1 MKKYRSLPILV
12 FLRIQGNW
20 KLLSSVLIGTIIAGA
35 ILSSTAIYAEAIKDL
50 GLKYALKQKDPV
62 ALDIH
67 VTRSTQS
74 LTRESYQR
82 SEENINQAV
91 TNALGETFS
100 GLVRSGI
107 SATFYSTP
115 SGEKVNLEDNSRNRS
130 NFSFRSDI
138 ENHIDIIEGN
148 WPQANIQSSVQL
160 PVAIGAKTAE
170 KHSINIGDSLD
181 LYPYWNE
188 NASPLKIIIVA
199 KIIPKNLENRYW
211 AGDDF
216 AIDAPSRTW
225 ETILLHLP
233 ESAFF
238 STFSDKYPK
247 IVADYNDH
255 FTVNLNSLRA
265 NNTQKISQNLT
276 LLASELYSTENRT
289 RYETD
294 LLEVLNTYDEKLFFT
309 QIPLFVLLLQITGI
323 VLYYLFMV
331 STMLND
337 RQKNEIATL
346 RSRGATTRQL
356 IAQYA
361 LEGGTLSLIALITG
375 PLLAALVISSLGI
388 TPAFSGLSEGQFLN
402 IRISTEAFLLAGLG
416 GLLAFLTLIVPLA
429 LSTKTTI
436 VTSKRS
442 SARPKPTPTF
452 LKYYLDLGL
461 IFFLILLLWQLVRKN
476 GMFSENI
483 LGEKAF
489 DPILL
494 ATPALFMIT
503 VGVVFLR
510 IFPLLLKGIASIVDW
525 SNNVAAIVS
534 LRALVRNPTHYSR
547 LVLLLMFATGVG
559 TFGATFSATLDR
571 SYSDRANYE
580 VGSTIRVSNLPPEL
594 TQVDTLSIDN
604 KLLEPNPTI
613 GIVRGNATL
622 RASGKNKRSAVLGLE
637 PEKMT
642 DTLFWRSDFSQSS
655 IDNIAQILNTNQP
668 SDRIGIPIPLE
679 SKQIGV
685 WIKALDIRGG
695 FHVQLSIRDANGI
708 RREFLVTYLRPQAE
722 ITQKWTFY
730 SASLMHERSTMDGS
744 TQKAMPLSLPATLE
758 AVSFITSSRIAS
770 GYGSVLVGPVL
781 TTSSLT
787 NIETTKFNSI
797 SEANFGKSEFQ
808 KNIMITEFHNSRYEP
823 IKGTSVPSNVDVL
836 SRSSDGPLNT
846 EFSARIDWSA
856 ASRPPSIHG
865 IREKLDSQPLKV
877 FISSNA
883 VKELDLKV
891 GDPLTIY
898 TFNSY
903 HDAELA
909 GELNFFPTYN
919 YAETNDDLI
928 VLNAK
933 RLIQNVEAT
942 LPYRSTHFSEM
953 WINTD
958 DLDSTLMNLKE
969 LGNRINVYD
978 VASTQLRQ
986 QSDPLVAAG
995 WSGILAIS
1003 FGAVLLLSSIGFLI
1017 YSYLSAQQ
1025 RGLEFAILRTLGLS
1039 RKQIFSIALVEQA
1052 FVVITGVILGTLVGL
1067 QTGNLM
1073 MGFMAFNEKGLPITP
1088 PFLLS
1093 ISWSEIFLVWAILG
1107 SVIIITTVGVVLVY
1121 FRLAV
1126 HKALRIGD
1134 S

>member
-50 GLKYALKQKDPV
+50 GLKYALKQKEPT

-67 VTRSTQS
+67 ITRSTQS

-82 SEENINQAV
+82 SEENINRAV

-100 GLVRSGI
+100 GLVRAGI
-107 SATFYSTP
+107 SATFYSTS
-115 SGEKVNLEDNSRNRS
+115 SGKIVDTNDNSRDRS
-130 NFSFRSDI
+130 NLSFRSDI
-138 ENHIDIIEGN
+138 ENHIEIIEGN
-148 WPQANIQSSVQL
+148 WPHNNNQNYEKI

-170 KHSINIGDSLD
+170 KHSLHIGDTLD
-181 LYPYWNE
+181 LHPYWNE
-188 NASPLKIIIVA
+188 NASPLEIIIVA
-199 KIIPKNLENRYW
+199 KIIPTNLESRYW
-211 AGDDF
+211 AGNYS

-225 ETILLHLP
+225 ETIILHIP
-233 ESAFF
+233 ETAFF
-238 STFSDKYPK
+238 TVFSEKYPR
-247 IVADYNDH
+247 IVADYNDY
-255 FTVNLNSLRA
+255 FTVDLNSLNA
-265 NNTQKISQNLT
+265 NNAQKISQNLT
-276 LLASELYSTENRT
+276 FLSNELYSTESRT
-289 RYETD
+289 RYKTD
-294 LLEVLNTYDEKLFFT
+294 LLKVLNTYDDKLFFT

-346 RSRGATTRQL
+346 RSRGANTRQL
-356 IAQYA
+356 VTQYA
-361 LEGGTLSLIALITG
+361 LEGGILSLIALVTG

-388 TPAFSGLSEGQFLN
+388 TPAFSSLSEGQFLN

-416 GLLAFLTLIVPLA
+416 SILAFLTLIIPLA

-436 VTSKRS
+436 VTSKRA
-442 SARPKPTPTF
+442 SARPKSTPIF
-452 LKYYLDLGL
+452 LKYYFDLGL
-461 IFFLILLLWQLVRKN
+461 IFFLILLLWQLVQKN
-476 GMFSENI
+476 GVFSENI
-483 LGEKAF
+483 LGERSF

-510 IFPLLLKGIASIVDW
+510 IFPLLLRGIAGVVDW
-525 SNNVAAIVS
+525 TNNVAATIS

-580 VGSTIRVSNLPPEL
+580 VGSTIRASNLPPEFTL
-594 TQVDTLSIDN
+594 VDSLSIDH
-604 KLLEPNPTI
+604 KLLGTSPTMGVI
-613 GIVRGNATL
+613 RGNATI
-622 RASGKNKRSAVLGLE
+622 RASGKNSRVEILGLE
-637 PEKMT
+637 PEKMA
-642 DTLFWRSDFSQSS
+642 DILYWRSDFSQSS
-655 IDNIAQILNTNQP
+655 INKIAQTLNSNQP
-668 SDRIGIPIPLE
+668 SERIGTPIPLE

-695 FHVQLSIRDANGI
+695 FHVQLSIRDAKGV
-708 RREFLVTYLRPQAE
+708 RREFLVTYLRPQEE

-730 SASLMHERSTMDGS
+730 SASLIHQRSMNGS
-744 TQKAMPLSLPATLE
+744 TKKVEPLVFPAALE
-758 AVSFITSSRIAS
+758 AISFTTSSRIAS
-770 GYGSVLVGPVL
+770 GNGSVLVGPVL
-781 TTSSLT
+781 TTSSLM
-787 NIETTKFNSI
+787 NIETSKFNNI
-797 SEANFGKSEFQ
+797 SEANFEKSEFQ
-808 KNIMITEFHNSRYEP
+808 KNTMVTEFYNSRYEP
-823 IKGTSVPSNVDVL
+823 IKGISVPSNIDVL

-856 ASRPPSIHG
+856 TSRPPPLHG
-865 IREKLDSQPLKV
+865 IREKLDLEPLKV
-877 FISSNA
+877 YISTNA
-883 VKELDLKV
+883 VNELELDI
-891 GDPLTIY
+891 GDPLKIY

-903 HDAELA
+903 HDAEFA
-909 GELNFFPTYN
+909 GELKFFPTYN
-919 YAETNDDLI
+919 YAETNDDLV

-933 RLIQNVEAT
+933 RLMQNIEAT
-942 LPYRSTHFSEM
+942 LPYRSPYFSEI
-953 WINTD
+953 WINTND
-958 DLDSTLMNLKE
+958 IDSTLTNLTE
-969 LGNRINVYD
+969 LGNFINVYD
-978 VASTQLRQ
+978 VPSTQLRQ

-1025 RGLEFAILRTLGLS
+1025 RSLEFAILRTLGLS
-1039 RKQIFSIALVEQA
+1039 RKQIFSITLVEQA
-1052 FVVITGVILGTLVGL
+1052 FVVITGVVLGTLVGL

-1073 MGFMAFNEKGLPITP
+1073 MSFMAFNEKGFPITP
-1088 PFLLS
+1088 PFLLD

-1107 SVIIITTVGVVLVY
+1107 LVIITTTVGVVLVY

>member
-1 MKKYRSLPILV
+1 MKKYRSLLILV

-50 GLKYALKQKDPV
+50 GLKYALKQKDAV
-62 ALDIH
+62 TLDVH

-82 SEENINQAV
+82 SEENINRAV
-91 TNALGETFS
+91 TNALEETFS
-100 GLVRSGI
+100 GLIRSGI

-115 SGEKVNLEDNSRNRS
+115 SGEKINLKDDSRNRS
-130 NFSFRSDI
+130 NLSFRSNL

-148 WPQANIQSSVQL
+148 WPKTNNQSSTKI
-160 PVAIGAKTAE
+160 PVAIGARTAE

-181 LYPYWNE
+181 LYPYWDE
-188 NASPLKIIIVA
+188 NAFPLEVVIVA

-211 AGDDF
+211 AGNDS

-225 ETILLHLP
+225 ETIILHLP
-233 ESAFF
+233 ETAFF
-238 STFSDKYPK
+238 TTFSDKYSK
-247 IVADYNDH
+247 IVADYNDY
-255 FTVNLNSLRA
+255 FTVDLNRLRA
-265 NNTQKISQNLT
+265 NNAQRISQNLSS
-276 LLASELYSTENRT
+276 LSNELSSTENRT

-294 LLEVLNTYDEKLFFT
+294 LLKVLNTYDEKLFFT
-309 QIPLFVLLLQITGI
+309 QVPLFVLLLQITGI

-346 RSRGATTRQL
+346 RSRGATTKQL
-356 IAQYA
+356 ITQYS
-361 LEGGTLSLIALITG
+361 LEGGCLSLIALVTG

-402 IRISTEAFLLAGLG
+402 IRISKEAFLLAGLG

-436 VTSKRS
+436 VTSKRA

-461 IFFLILLLWQLVRKN
+461 IFFLILILWQLVRKN
-476 GMFSENI
+476 GIFSENI
-483 LGEKAF
+483 LGERSF

-510 IFPLLLKGIASIVDW
+510 IFPLLLKGIAIIVDW
-525 SNNVAAIVS
+525 TNNVAATVS

-580 VGSTIRVSNLPPEL
+580 VGSTIRASNLPPEL
-594 TQVDTLSIDN
+594 THVDSLSVDN
-604 KLLEPNPTI
+604 KLLGTNPAI
-613 GIVRGNATL
+613 GLIRGNATIRAFGKSK
-622 RASGKNKRSAVLGLE
+622 RASILGLE
-637 PEKMT
+637 PEKMK
-642 DTLFWRSDFSQSS
+642 DTLYWRSDFSQSS
-655 IDNIAQILNTNQP
+655 IDDIARTLNSNLP
-668 SDRIGIPIPLE
+668 SERIGTPIPLE

-685 WIKALDIRGG
+685 WIKARDIRGG
-695 FHVQLSIRDANGI
+695 FHVQLSIRDANGN

-722 ITQKWTFY
+722 NTSKWTFY
-730 SASLMHERSTMDGS
+730 TTSLMHERSMSGETLRDE
-744 TQKAMPLSLPATLE
+744 PLVFPATLE
-758 AVSFITSSRIAS
+758 AISFVTSSRIAS
-770 GYGSVLVGPVL
+770 GNGSVLVGPVL
-781 TTSSLT
+781 TTPSLM
-787 NIETTKFNSI
+787 NIETTKFDNIPEDSF
-797 SEANFGKSEFQ
+797 EKSAFQ
-808 KNIMITEFHNSRYEP
+808 KNTMITEFYNSRYEP
-823 IKGTSVPSNVDVL
+823 ITGISVSSNTDVL

-856 ASRPPSIHG
+856 VSRPPPLHG
-865 IREKLDSQPLKV
+865 IREKLDSQPLKAY
-877 FISSNA
+877 ISTNA
-883 VKELDLKV
+883 VKELELNI

-903 HDAELA
+903 HEAEFA
-909 GELNFFPTYN
+909 GELNYFPTYN
-919 YAETNDDLI
+919 YAETNDDLV
-928 VLNAK
+928 VLSAK
-933 RLIQNVEAT
+933 RLMQNVEAT
-942 LPYRSTHFSEM
+942 LPYRAPYFSEI
-953 WINTD
+953 WISTD
-958 DLDSTLMNLKE
+958 DIDSILTNLTELD
-969 LGNRINVYD
+969 GRINIDD

-1052 FVVITGVILGTLVGL
+1052 FVVITGVVLGTLVGL

-1073 MGFMAFNEKGLPITP
+1073 MSFMAFNEKGLPITP
-1088 PFLLS
+1088 PFLLDV
-1093 ISWSEIFLVWAILG
+1093 SWSEIFLVWAILG